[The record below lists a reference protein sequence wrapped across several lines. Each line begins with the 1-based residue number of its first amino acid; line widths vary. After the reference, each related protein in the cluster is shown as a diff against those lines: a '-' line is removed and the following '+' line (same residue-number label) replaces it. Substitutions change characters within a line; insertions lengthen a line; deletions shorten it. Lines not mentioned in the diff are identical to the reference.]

1 MGRNNEWAVSVLRV
15 YERGVKQILWIVLLK
30 VSEREG
36 EAGVHRCKSCEIIF
50 PPNFWEG
57 EASLISFERKN
68 VFFEIHSRLEMLSRE
83 RRNPSSHR
91 RIEFRGHG
99 SRGKDKGNV

>member
-57 EASLISFERKN
+57 EASLIKRGSDIFFFREEKCIFRNSLSSRDVIPRKTKPK
-68 VFFEIHSRLEMLSRE
+68 FTSA
-83 RRNPSSHR
+83 
-91 RIEFRGHG
+91 
-99 SRGKDKGNV
+99 D